1 MSRNPV
7 VRAASSNGPGTDAIG
22 TSRGA
27 VMTPVQRWPA
37 RLDLMQSASGLV
49 LALFMWVHMFFVSSI
64 LLGKDAM
71 WAVARFFE
79 GYFVFGRSVPALV
92 SALVAVVFALV
103 VLHAALALRKFPA
116 NYRQHKV
123 FREHAATMRHGDTT
137 LWYWQ
142 VVTGFALF
150 FMASVH
156 LYIMMTHPSRIG
168 PYESAD
174 RVWTDLMWPLY
185 LVMLFA
191 VEFHGGI
198 GLYRLALKWGW
209 FEHGDPVATRKKL
222 RAFKWAITAFFLLL
236 GLATLAAYMKI
247 GMAHAPL
254 YGQPY
259 VPAGVVAPHTP

>member
-1 MSRNPV
+1 
-7 VRAASSNGPGTDAIG
+7 
-22 TSRGA
+22 
-27 VMTPVQRWPA
+27 
-37 RLDLMQSASGLV
+37 
-49 LALFMWVHMFFVSSI
+49 MWVHMFFVSSI

-71 WAVARFFE
+71 WVVARFFE
-79 GYFVFGRSVPALV
+79 GYYVFGRPLYWLV
-92 SALVAVVFALV
+92 SLAVGTVF
-103 VLHAALALRKFPA
+103 VLFIAHAALALRKFPS
-116 NYRQHKV
+116 NYRQYRMY
-123 FREHAATMRHGDTT
+123 REHMADMKHDDTT

-156 LYIMMTHPSRIG
+156 LYIMMTSPDRIG
-168 PYESAD
+168 PFESAD
-174 RVWTDLMWPLY
+174 RVWSDLMWPLY

-209 FEHGDPVATRKKL
+209 FAGPDPLATRRKL
-222 RAFKWAITAFFLLL
+222 RRLKWALTAFFLLL

-247 GMAHAPL
+247 GIEHAPL

-259 VPAGVVAPHTP
+259 LPAGMTTGQAP